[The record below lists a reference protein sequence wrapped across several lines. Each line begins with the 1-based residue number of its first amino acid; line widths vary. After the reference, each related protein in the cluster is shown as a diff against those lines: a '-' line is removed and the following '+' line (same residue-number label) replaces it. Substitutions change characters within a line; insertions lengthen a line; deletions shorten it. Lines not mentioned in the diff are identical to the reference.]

1 MFQSKNNRYV
11 TRSIDNTLSPKMQLI
26 LWGLID
32 DQVKKGNE
40 MDYLQKFEL
49 NITDA
54 GQEIRH
60 SQEKPRRSYKTVL
73 PIIMEDFIS
82 KTIWV
87 IDDIEYQTM
96 LFPEDY

>member
-1 MFQSKNNRYV
+1 MWRL
-11 TRSIDNTLSPKMQLI
+11 IDN
-26 LWGLID
+26 
-32 DQVKKGNE
+32 QVKKGNE

-60 SQEKPRRSYKTVL
+60 SQEKPRRSYKT
-73 PIIMEDFIS
+73 
-82 KTIWV
+82 IWV
-87 IDDIEYQTM
+87 IDNVEYQTM

>member
-73 PIIMEDFIS
+73 SIIMEDFIS

-87 IDDIEYQTM
+87 IDDVEYQTM

>member
-1 MFQSKNNRYV
+1 MFQSKDNRYV
-11 TRSIDNTLSPKMQLI
+11 TRNVDSAVPKKIQFF

-40 MDYLQKFEL
+40 MDYFQKFEL
-49 NITDA
+49 RVTNEGQVIT
-54 GQEIRH
+54 H
-60 SQEKPRRSYKTVL
+60 SQESPEWNYKKVQ
-73 PIIMEDFIS
+73 PILNEGCIS